1 MHERAA
7 SGATSQ
13 PLLQVLGVG
22 STNTTQNTIPH
33 PLLHVP
39 AALGGSSST
48 LVTRAARL
56 KHPKVAHGGFGRM
69 LYSKGPWSH
78 PWPFIQPKPLDFC
91 AKAHHKTENLI
102 LRSTSALPLGTS
114 TLADLWCGKRNIKIR
129 VRRQTRM
136 ARPSSVYKARC
147 WRKIPSDLIAP

>member
-1 MHERAA
+1 MHKLVQMMIVVVLMPHNIYMAGMHVPCQLSVRSAGPATHERAA

-13 PLLQVLGVG
+13 PLLQVLGLG
-22 STNTTQNTIPH
+22 STNTTPNTIPH

-48 LVTRAARL
+48 LVTRAARH

-91 AKAHHKTENLI
+91 
-102 LRSTSALPLGTS
+102 SQS
-114 TLADLWCGKRNIKIR
+114 
-129 VRRQTRM
+129 
-136 ARPSSVYKARC
+136 PSQ
-147 WRKIPSDLIAP
+147 D